1 MIVVL
6 VEQASVHKLLAEQL
20 AFFNFSRHELA
31 AEPVLIVDR
40 FQKFFFYE
48 GFE

>member
-6 VEQASVHKLLAEQL
+6 VEQASVDKFLAEQL
-20 AFFNFSRHELA
+20 AFVNFPRHELT

-40 FQKFFFYE
+40 FQKLFFYE

>member
-20 AFFNFSRHELA
+20 AFVNFARHELA

-48 GFE
+48 GFK